1 MHIDIT
7 GVCESE
13 RTHVPFSQFHNTL
26 FIMDRGYES
35 AQLEDEIALSGNYLL
50 IRGKKSTA
58 GGIIFLSDCYAQVIQ
73 HKYKGLSVKTVDLP
87 EFDAD
92 VEFKGCH
99 QIRIIKCQIKDP
111 KSGNKI
117 TSYFRTNL
125 SRQRLGARQCG
136 CLYRLRWSIE
146 LLNKICKSYNGMST
160 VNSSKVHIILE
171 FLLLSLLTT
180 LFKTIMAH
188 LSMSKYKQ
196 EFISMMKD
204 HALSKQFEI
213 LLSALISSSKR
224 KISQIVK
231 ELLEHIADN
240 CVRLK
245 PSRTNRALVKG
256 YPVLLDKILRIKN
269 PWRIKSA

>member
-1 MHIDIT
+1 
-7 GVCESE
+7 
-13 RTHVPFSQFHNTL
+13 
-26 FIMDRGYES
+26 
-35 AQLEDEIALSGNYLL
+35 
-50 IRGKKSTA
+50 
-58 GGIIFLSDCYAQVIQ
+58 
-73 HKYKGLSVKTVDLP
+73 
-87 EFDAD
+87 
-92 VEFKGCH
+92 
-99 QIRIIKCQIKDP
+99 
-111 KSGNKI
+111 
-117 TSYFRTNL
+117 
-125 SRQRLGARQCG
+125 
-136 CLYRLRWSIE
+136 
-146 LLNKICKSYNGMST
+146 MST